1 MSNFNVNI
9 SADAI
14 MAQREEQ
21 SVNVRKNTFNERNYL
36 QARLGANE
44 DSKEITI
51 RLLPFTEDGGTPFH
65 KIHMHQVRVN
75 KGVSASGWKRFPCPI
90 ENKIGGSCP
99 FCETAQQARSLKKS
113 TTLDVERKKFEEVE
127 KANYAKSM
135 WIVRCIERGH
145 EEDGVKF
152 WLFSDSKKKDGVYDK
167 IFAIFKK
174 RAEKGRNIFDLN
186 EGKDLCLNLSKDSKG
201 STVITVTDD
210 EDYTPL
216 TTNYELGLSWIKDTK
231 KWTDVYTIKPYD
243 YMSVIVQGGVPVF
256 SKEKNAYVDKEES
269 INEAQKE
276 IEENLTPIVKD
287 LSKPED
293 EVKIETT
300 QEVKNEVV
308 QEFKQ
313 QVLVSSFDLDDDDD
327 MPF

>member
-9 SADAI
+9 SADAV

-21 SVNVRKNTFNERNYL
+21 SVSVRKNTFNEKNYL

-90 ENKIGGSCP
+90 ENKIGSSCP

-113 TTLDVERKKFEEVE
+113 TLSEVERKKFEEVE

-186 EGKDLCLNLSKDSKG
+186 AGKDLCLNLSKDAKG
-201 STVITVTDD
+201 NTVISVTDD

-216 TTNYELGLSWIKDTK
+216 TDNYELGLSWIKDAK
-231 KWTDVYTIKPYD
+231 KWTDVYTFKPYD
-243 YMSVIVQGGVPVF
+243 YMSVIVQGGIPVF
-256 SKEKNAYVDKEES
+256 SKEKNTYVDKEES
-269 INEAQKE
+269 INEAKKE

-287 LSKPED
+287 LSQP
-293 EVKIETT
+293 
-300 QEVKNEVV
+300 QEENKNEVP
-308 QEFKQ
+308 QQQFEQ
-313 QVLVSSFDLDDDDD
+313 QVLVNTNVVFDDDDD

>member
-21 SVNVRKNTFNERNYL
+21 SVSVRKNTFNEKNYL

-90 ENKIGGSCP
+90 ENKIGSSCP

-113 TTLDVERKKFEEVE
+113 TLSEVERKKFEEVE

-186 EGKDLCLNLSKDSKG
+186 AGKDLCLNLSKDAKG
-201 STVITVTDD
+201 NTVISVTDD

-216 TTNYELGLSWIKDTK
+216 TDDYELGLSWIKDAK
-231 KWTDVYTIKPYD
+231 KWTDVYTFKPYD

-256 SKEKNAYVDKEES
+256 SKEKNKYVDKEES
-269 INEAQKE
+269 INEAKKE
-276 IEENLTPIVKD
+276 IEENLTPITKD
-287 LSKPED
+287 LSRP
-293 EVKIETT
+293 
-300 QEVKNEVV
+300 QEEKKNDVPQQQFE
-308 QEFKQ
+308 Q
-313 QVLVSSFDLDDDDD
+313 QVLVNANIVFDDDDD